1 MTFMMMMAMKIGLVR
16 KRGSHIRQ
24 TASDKV
30 ARSIFFTSNIKIDA
44 DDDGVMTL
52 YFWVWEKVQVKE
64 EGGR

>member
-30 ARSIFFTSNIKIDA
+30 ARSIFFTSNIKIDV

-52 YFWVWEKVQVKE
+52 YFSV
-64 EGGR
+64 